1 MSGAKQNLADKDLA
15 GKDLADKDDEPGR
28 DELRPQLIK
37 LGLEIG
43 PLVVFFLANAY
54 GARFIAGFGLGA
66 VFPQPIFFATAV
78 FMAAMVISLA
88 LSGLILKRVAVMPLV
103 SGVIVMIFGG
113 LTLWLQDETFIKMK
127 PTIVNILFGG
137 TLLGGLAFGKLLL
150 KYVFGDVYRLK
161 EAGWRVL
168 TWRWGAFFLVLAV
181 LNEIV
186 WRNFSTDLWVA
197 FKVWG
202 IAPLTVVFSFAQ
214 LGVLGRYAL
223 TPEKRPDA
231 ATAAGAA
238 SEAIE

>member
-1 MSGAKQNLADKDLA
+1 MSNAEPDAAASN
-15 GKDLADKDDEPGR
+15 DEPGW

-37 LGLEIG
+37 LSLEVG

-54 GARFIAGFGLGA
+54 GGRVVDGFGLQA
-66 VFPQPIFFATAV
+66 VFPQPIFFATAI

-88 LSGLILKRVAVMPLV
+88 LSWLVLKRVAVMPLV
-103 SGVIVMIFGG
+103 SGVIVLIFGG

-137 TLLGGLAFGKLLL
+137 TLLGGLAFGRLLL

-161 EAGWRVL
+161 EEGWRVL
-168 TWRWGAFFLVLAV
+168 TWRWGVFFLALAV

-223 TPEKRPDA
+223 TPEKKPDA
-231 ATAAGAA
+231 ATATGAA